1 MIRNSS
7 SMPLK
12 WMYANDPKMAER
24 WEEHTPDKKLPKKVK
39 KKASKKR
46 GKK

>member
-1 MIRNSS
+1 
-7 SMPLK
+7 MPFK
-12 WMYANDPKMAER
+12 SKAQRRWMYANDPKMAER
-24 WEEHTPDKKLPKKVK
+24 WEEHTPDKKLPEKVK